1 MVTHK
6 LSVNG
11 NDNSQLQTLN
21 YAKSAPR
28 KRNVTKLRKSGS
40 RRNVGPSFF
49 VTIFKIQL
57 DKSAEMCGH
66 FANCG

>member
-1 MVTHK
+1 MREKKSVSMK
-6 LSVNG
+6 L
-11 NDNSQLQTLN
+11 
-21 YAKSAPR
+21 
-28 KRNVTKLRKSGS
+28 NVTKLRKSGS
-40 RRNVGPSFF
+40 RSNAGPSFF

>member
-1 MVTHK
+1 MM
-6 LSVNG
+6 G
-11 NDNSQLQTLN
+11 RD
-21 YAKSAPR
+21 APA
-28 KRNVTKLRKSGS
+28 NVTKLRRAGS
-40 RRNVGPSFF
+40 RRDAGPSFF